1 MKLEPLQG
9 SFIEIGRVKRGG
21 YDDESG
27 GRVGARIWEKL
38 RSYGG
43 DGAEGSGG
51 GEGKGK
57 SAVEVKGGGVGSK
70 CGGGGGPGGFGE
82 ASGWGGGK
90 LGKDLPTPKEM
101 CRRLDQFVIG
111 QERAKKVKKLV

>member
-1 MKLEPLQG
+1 MK
-9 SFIEIGRVKRGG
+9 KGG
-21 YDDESG
+21 DDDESG

-38 RSYGG
+38 RLYGG
-43 DGAEGSGG
+43 DGVEGGGG

-57 SAVEVKGGGVGSK
+57 TAVESAVEVKGGGVGSK
-70 CGGGGGPGGFGE
+70 CGGGGGFGDG
-82 ASGWGGGK
+82 SGWGGGK

-111 QERAKKVKKLV
+111 QERAKKVKKLL